1 MDTVA
6 IKPGEIR
13 AGKMRPS
20 QNDYNYFL
28 IRRAGE
34 SKDDGSNNLL
44 YVGTMGETDMSL
56 IENRETGDRQFV
68 SLPISRVHPSSIY
81 IENEAGH
88 GEKSQLLPPTDNKQT
103 EDASRESMI
112 TFSDISD
119 KRKLLEKLEKIEE
132 KISTIINESNEM
144 TGSDDMDYENNADL
158 LKVLYNQRNK
168 ILKNL
173 GIERKTEKNEIEN
186 EDPHARNH

>member
-13 AGKMRPS
+13 AGKMRPA

-44 YVGTMGETDMSL
+44 YVGTMGDTDMSL

-81 IENEAGH
+81 IENEAGF
-88 GEKSQLLPPTDNKQT
+88 GEKSQLLPPIDNKKT
-103 EDASRESMI
+103 EETSQESMI
-112 TFSDISD
+112 TFSDISM
-119 KRKLLEKLEKIEE
+119 KRRLLEELIKTEE
-132 KISTIINESNEM
+132 KIAALEKRSGEM
-144 TGSDDMDYENNADL
+144 IGPDDTEHEHEEVLLNSLYERR
-158 LKVLYNQRNK
+158 KK
-168 ILKNL
+168 ILAKL
-173 GIERKTEKNEIEN
+173 RIERRAVENEKEV
-186 EDPHARNH
+186 EDPHARFH

>member
-13 AGKMRPS
+13 AGKMRPA

-44 YVGTMGETDMSL
+44 YVGTMGDTDMSL
-56 IENRETGDRQFV
+56 IENRETGDRRFV

-81 IENEAGH
+81 IENEAGF
-88 GEKSQLLPPTDNKQT
+88 GEKSQLLAPTDNKKT
-103 EDASRESMI
+103 EQASQESMI
-112 TFSDISD
+112 TFSDISF
-119 KRKLLEKLEKIEE
+119 KRRLLEELVKTEGKIATL
-132 KISTIINESNEM
+132 KNRSGEM
-144 TGSDDMDYENNADL
+144 IGPDDIEYEHEADL
-158 LKVLYNQRNK
+158 LDALYQKRDK
-168 ILKNL
+168 ILGSL
-173 GIERKTEKNEIEN
+173 GIERITEENEMK
-186 EDPHARNH
+186 EDPHARFH